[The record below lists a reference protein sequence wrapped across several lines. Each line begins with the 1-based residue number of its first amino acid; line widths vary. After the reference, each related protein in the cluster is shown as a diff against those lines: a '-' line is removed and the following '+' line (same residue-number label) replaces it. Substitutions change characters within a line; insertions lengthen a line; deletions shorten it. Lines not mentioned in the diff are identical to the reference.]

1 MTVICSRPTAVAD
14 ETGSPWESYYVASEG
29 HIRLGAVQTGSTS
42 DTASA
47 LVAVGPES
55 DLSPYECIRSSRLLA
70 FWDNPAEDI
79 YSFDDGEPV

>member
-1 MTVICSRPTAVAD
+1 MTVTYSRPTATAD
-14 ETGSPWESYYVASEG
+14 EIGSPWESYYVVSQAY
-29 HIRLGAVQTGSTS
+29 IRLGSIQTGSPS

-47 LVAVGPES
+47 QVATAPES
-55 DLSPYECIRSSRLLA
+55 NLNPYECIRSSRLLA

>member
-1 MTVICSRPTAVAD
+1 MTFTCGRPTATAD
-14 ETGSPWESYYVASEG
+14 EIGSPWENYYVASEG
-29 HIRLGAVQTGSTS
+29 HIRLGSVQTGSTS

-47 LVAVGPES
+47 LVAVALES